1 MTGAKEENCVCYC
14 HIILAYLDY
23 GIRRCSLYIPMCCVY
38 YLMEQQRAKS
48 NSCRLVKPV
57 SRSGYVHLLAPGLIF
72 RNRSF
77 ARLYLYATAALK
89 RLRHATLFPLNKF
102 LSRDKG
108 IGGASS
114 APLSTGYCRLQGLRP
129 PAILVEGQSSTTIR
143 PLPHSDPSATIFHSM
158 LKSFNNFVELPN
170 YLEQPVPSLLSCS
183 TIENTL

>member
-1 MTGAKEENCVCYC
+1 MCYC

-89 RLRHATLFPLNKF
+89 RLRHSTLFILNKF
-102 LSRDKG
+102 MSRDKG

-114 APLSTGYCRLQGLRP
+114 APPIYGLQQTRILYKQGASRRRQGSITIQLLSILQR
-129 PAILVEGQSSTTIR
+129 
-143 PLPHSDPSATIFHSM
+143 PHSDPPASIFHYGP
-158 LKSFNNFVELPN
+158 KSSSVYKQNAN
-170 YLEQPVPSLLSCS
+170 
-183 TIENTL
+183 TIIPITRSSR

>member
-89 RLRHATLFPLNKF
+89 RLRHSTLFILNKF
-102 LSRDKG
+102 MSRDKG

-114 APLSTGYCRLQGLRP
+114 APLQFQQRARVQQLFDLYLTVTPWLL
-129 PAILVEGQSSTTIR
+129 SSTLCSNPLTISLNCPTTWNSLCLLFSLAR
-143 PLPHSDPSATIFHSM
+143 QSRILCEYNLI
-158 LKSFNNFVELPN
+158 LKYS
-170 YLEQPVPSLLSCS
+170 
-183 TIENTL
+183 